1 MTGVQTCALPIYTL
15 YEFICST
22 VGANNNKIK
31 TAIVVDEDA
40 ISPTESAF
48 GLLSVL
54 IMVTISGYSAIYFEA
69 ML

>member
-1 MTGVQTCALPIYTL
+1 M

-22 VGANNNKIK
+22 VGANNYKIK

>member
-1 MTGVQTCALPIYTL
+1 MYYFLRSI
-15 YEFICST
+15 
-22 VGANNNKIK
+22 VGASNIKTK

-40 ISPTESAF
+40 ISPAEAAF
-48 GLLSVL
+48 GLISVL